1 MFLAGLHSCGGL
13 ICDYSLIGS
22 ESQLLN
28 LKIHTNF
35 LLYVAAGQHRI
46 SVLRNP

>member
-1 MFLAGLHSCGGL
+1 MFLAGLHSCGSL

-35 LLYVAAGQHRI
+35 LLAGQHRI
-46 SVLRNP
+46 SGLRNP